1 MRKIKYLIIVIV
13 VMLITGC
20 TNYDMSMKINKNKS
34 MEFTL
39 TILSDDNSEIEE
51 EFLNYKNVLE
61 QHNYSI
67 ERYNTNNKHGVIITK
82 FFDYID
88 DVSKAKKDEE
98 FNLLYMYNNDYE
110 SESKMFYVEKKF
122 TSNRYIANFYIDLSN
137 LDIDLSNAEIKYSV
151 EFPDEPESSNT
162 NLMSEDRKTLSWNI
176 KSLGKTEIDYVFV
189 LNNYDYIYYIAAF
202 LIVIYL
208 LVSIVN
214 ALLRKSGDN
223 NNDDFREISDN
234 YEPNN
239 YSNNFS
245 NNNLDDDKKDP
256 KSIGLTPLSKEENN
270 QNDSGVT
277 NFYVPDNNKED
288 NLINRNSNVLNDI
301 SYNNVKVNNE
311 FNTMV
316 NNIDNNKSINNSIAT
331 VDLNNIRVNN
341 SYTSVDN
348 VSNNEKV
355 NKNINNSLEQGNVD
369 NRSFND
375 MVSNVDN
382 LDKPV
387 VNLNN
392 KIVSVNNDEKNL

>member
-1 MRKIKYLIIVIV
+1 MRKIKYLIIAVLL
-13 VMLITGC
+13 MLITGC
-20 TNYDMSMKINKNKS
+20 SNYDMSMKINKNKS

-61 QHNYSI
+61 QHNYFI
-67 ERYNTNNKHGVIITK
+67 ERYNIDNKYGVIITK
-82 FFDYID
+82 FFDNID

-355 NKNINNSLEQGNVD
+355 NKNINDSLEQGNVD

-392 KIVSVNNDEKNL
+392 KTVSVNNDEKNL